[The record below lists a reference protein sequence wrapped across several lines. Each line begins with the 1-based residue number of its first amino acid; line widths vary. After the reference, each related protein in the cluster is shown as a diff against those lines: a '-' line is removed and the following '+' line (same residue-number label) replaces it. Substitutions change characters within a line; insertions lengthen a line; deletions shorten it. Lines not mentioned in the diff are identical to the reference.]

1 MKKEYLPGSQSSHK
15 GIGVST
21 EEVIV
26 KPELEGIKEKGGEAE
41 MPAKRRLRGLLAD
54 KKTPCR

>member
-21 EEVIV
+21 EEAIV
-26 KPELEGIKEKGGEAE
+26 KPDLEGIKEKRRGGRDASEKAI
-41 MPAKRRLRGLLAD
+41 AGIAAD